1 VYIFQGGGIL
11 EYSVGEVIYLL
22 LNRDKKVIPVR
33 VVEQIVRKTIDGE
46 DTSYVVELPNED
58 KRRVSLEKID
68 GTTYR
73 TPVEVRDIMISNATT
88 VIDQIILNATKVSK
102 DVFGE
107 VVAHNEDSS
116 DEDMLSDSDKTEDEG
131 SLVIDLGNGLKG
143 RINSSEIQ

>member
-1 VYIFQGGGIL
+1 M

-107 VVAHNEDSS
+107 VVEHNEYSS
-116 DEDMLSDSDKTEDEG
+116 VDDMLSDSDKPEDEG

-143 RINSSEIQ
+143 RIDSSEIQ